1 MELQIGGIGLAAVV
15 VALVSL
21 AKKYGL
27 PIEYAPWAA
36 AVLSVVG
43 YALVLVIADMPQY
56 EEPVVMVLNMLIIF
70 LASTGLYNRTI
81 KA

>member
-1 MELQIGGIGLAAVV
+1 M
-15 VALVSL
+15 
-21 AKKYGL
+21 
-27 PIEYAPWAA
+27 A
-36 AVLSVVG
+36 AVLSVMG